1 MVRPERSELSFNSES
16 LATMRLKL
24 SVNSLLPKLAKRKL
38 MVSLI
43 LRKPNTEITVINR
56 ERMMEM
62 GFKTNSF
69 FLKRVRK
76 AIKAARKIAIAMA
89 IRVYLVGKIL
99 KRKILMR
106 SAESERIAIMAKT
119 IAVILRTFLGLVD
132 LPRDCFPA
140 L

>member
-1 MVRPERSELSFNSES
+1 MRPERSELSFNSES
-16 LATMRLKL
+16 LATIRLKL

-38 MVSLI
+38 RVSLI

-56 ERMMEM
+56 ERMIEM
-62 GFKTNSF
+62 GFRINSF
-69 FLKRVRK
+69 FLKRATKV
-76 AIKAARKIAIAMA
+76 IKTARKIAIAIAMT
-89 IRVYLVGKIL
+89 VYLVGKIL

-106 SAESERIAIMAKT
+106 SAESERIVITAKT